1 MNEATVRALI
11 RRFAAGITDGD
22 KGDIS
27 VSSGVWTIDAGAVD
41 NAKLADMATARIK
54 GRTTAGTGDPEDLTG
69 TQATALL
76 DTFTSAAKGLVPAS
90 GGGTTNFLRADG
102 TWTAPASGFE
112 TAWHPYNMTAP
123 GDGSTGVI
131 YDFATNGAQ
140 ASVTATFADGYD
152 YLIRLVGVSHPSG
165 TARALLVE
173 GVQISAIVTS
183 ANSLTGTIEI
193 LAPTLPN
200 LPKWA
205 MVNLRSVAGST
216 GIAPFATAA
225 ATPYLGAFN
234 FSAFTSGL
242 ASVEIRYN
250 GANFDAGAIYL
261 YRRRNYMFG

>member
-41 NAKLADMATARIK
+41 NTKLADMATARIK

-123 GDGSTGVI
+123 GDGSTGKI
-131 YDFATNGAQ
+131 YSFATNGAQ

-152 YLIRLVGVSHPSG
+152 YLIRLVGISPTSNLPLQV
-165 TARALLVE
+165 A
-173 GVQISAIVTS
+173 GVTVTGS
-183 ANSLTGTIEI
+183 ITSTSSITGTIEI

-225 ATPYLGAFN
+225 GTPYLGAFN
-234 FSAFTSGL
+234 FSAFASGL
-242 ASVEIRYN
+242 TSVALGFSAGNI
-250 GANFDAGAIYL
+250 DAGAIYL

>member
-27 VSSGVWTIDAGAVD
+27 VSSGVWSIDAGAVD

-102 TWTAPASGFE
+102 TWTAPASSFE

-123 GDGSTGVI
+123 GDGSTGEI
-131 YDFATNGAQ
+131 YSFATNGLR

-152 YLIRLVGVSHPSG
+152 YLIRLVGVS
-165 TARALLVE
+165 T
-173 GVQISAIVTS
+173 
-183 ANSLTGTIEI
+183 TGTGTFQIGGVGVANASSGGSTVFTGTFEI
-193 LAPTLPN
+193 MAPTLPD
-200 LPKWA
+200 LPKWGMA
-205 MVNLRSVAGST
+205 NIRDAAGST
-216 GIAPFATAA
+216 GIRAFSTASGAPFFG
-225 ATPYLGAFN
+225 PIV
-234 FSAFTSGL
+234 FSAMSGALSSL
-242 ASVEIRYN
+242 AISITA
-250 GANFDAGAIYL
+250 GNFDAGAIYL